1 MHYRDQSL
9 DWSGQKLALI
19 GNGSSAIQV
28 LPQVQKTA
36 KKVVT
41 YVRSPTW
48 IAANFLNQF
57 SEDGSKVFTE
67 EQRKEFRENPEKL
80 YQLRKKLEHGYA
92 HLSKQLSMD

>member
-1 MHYRDQSL
+1 M
-9 DWSGQKLALI
+9 AVI

-36 KKVVT
+36 KKVIT

-57 SEDGSKVFTE
+57 SEDGSRTFTE
-67 EQRKEFRENPEKL
+67 DQRKDFRENPERL
-80 YQLRKKLEHGYA
+80 FQLRKKLEHGYA
-92 HLSKQLSMD
+92 HDPPKQFYTGR

>member
-1 MHYRDQSL
+1 M
-9 DWSGQKLALI
+9 ALI

-28 LPQVQKTA
+28 LPQVQKTS
-36 KKVVT
+36 KKVTT

-67 EQRKEFRENPEKL
+67 DQRKEFREYPEKL
-80 YQLRKKLEHGYA
+80 FQLRKKLEHGYA
-92 HLSKQLSMD
+92 HDPSRWFSSPH